1 MGQAL
6 PQVPCTLHQSVF
18 LGALRQGRSLRIHFQ
33 ESWQPRTLRHRF
45 FIFDWPRR
53 AEHPIAVAY
62 QKRSAVNRVFRG
74 NWHDGPNFDRWDRA
88 GLASKGPRPVS
99 PAGRNDC
106 GQGRGELRERG
117 PPDRFYRAPA
127 GLRTVG
133 CAASGYNR
141 ADPLLPGQFLRLSCR
156 SIQNGSEK
164 RTVSCIQGIIDNRM
178 MTMAVSPIVPGDGPG
193 RSPAGSTSVW
203 RLGLRLRH
211 INPPVFGRDGPRSW
225 LGRSRQTLHISRRP
239 TPLRSSSNIQGE
251 VGEARRSSGATR
263 RRASSP

>member
-45 FIFDWPRR
+45 FIFNWPRG

-74 NWHDGPNFDRWDRA
+74 TGTTGPTLTDGTGPALRA
-88 GLASKGPRPVS
+88 RGRVRSRLQVEMT
-99 PAGRNDC
+99 AGKDAANSAKKAR
-106 GQGRGELRERG
+106 RTAFVALRRAFVRSDARQVG
-117 PPDRFYRAPA
+117 TTALTLSYRANSYDCPA
-127 GLRTVG
+127 V
-133 CAASGYNR
+133 
-141 ADPLLPGQFLRLSCR
+141 R
-156 SIQNGSEK
+156 SKMDRKK

-211 INPPVFGRDGPRSW
+211 INPPVFGRDGQRSW
-225 LGRSRQTLHISRRP
+225 LGKVPSALHISRRP
-239 TPLRSSSNIQGE
+239 TPLRSSSSIQGE

-263 RRASSP
+263 RRASPP